1 MFNLSEDLECRNN
14 AEHIAVEISSA
25 VGIEKAILIF
35 VRFQII
41 PKRPD
46 APEKVDVFVPHT
58 AVSDVDECGELP
70 IIEHYVRQAVVAVD
84 QSVVLERGAVFLY
97 HSHRL
102 LCGSVAK

>member
-25 VGIEKAILIF
+25 VGIEEAILIF

-46 APEKVDVFVPHT
+46 TPEKIDVFVPHT
-58 AVSDVDECGELP
+58 AVSDVDEG
-70 IIEHYVRQAVVAVD
+70 
-84 QSVVLERGAVFLY
+84 
-97 HSHRL
+97 
-102 LCGSVAK
+102 

>member
-25 VGIEKAILIF
+25 VGIEEAILIF

-46 APEKVDVFVPHT
+46 APEKIDVAVADT
-58 AVSDVDECGELP
+58 AVSDVDECGEFP
-70 IIEHYVRQAVVAVD
+70 IIEHNVWQAVI
-84 QSVVLERGAVFLY
+84 SVQKHAIQ
-97 HSHRL
+97 
-102 LCGSVAK
+102 